1 MPSELTK
8 KALADGLI
16 TQKQYDKLPEKL
28 LEGIVKSKK
37 GGGGKKKKAAPKK
50 APAKKGGKKGKKK

>member
-1 MPSELTK
+1 MPSEVLK
-8 KALADGLI
+8 KALKDGLL

-50 APAKKGGKKGKKK
+50 APAKKGGTKGKKK

>member
-1 MPSELTK
+1 MPSEMTK

-28 LEGIVKSKK
+28 LEGIVKSKR
-37 GGGGKKKKAAPKK
+37 GKKK
-50 APAKKGGKKGKKK
+50 PAKKPKGKKGKKKK